1 MNRPESGKRIPV
13 HPDLWCEYSGEGE
26 GVRLLGM
33 RCPECAE
40 IDFPKKPRCLYCQN
54 EDVEDYALKNQGTV
68 TACSV
73 VTRKPEKFYRG
84 PVPFALGYVELADEL
99 RVWTPLISSDPEVF
113 KPGMRVELI
122 LQDLYQNEDGDTVVG
137 FGFTPS
143 EETLR

>member
-1 MNRPESGKRIPV
+1 MSKAAFGNRIPV
-13 HPDLWCEYSGEGE
+13 HPGLWRECSDGPE
-26 GVRLLGM
+26 GVQLLGM
-33 RCPECAE
+33 RCPECEE
-40 IDFPKKPRCLYCQN
+40 IDFPKKPRCLCCQN
-54 EDVEDYALKNQGTV
+54 EDVEEYPLKNEGTV

-113 KPGMRVELI
+113 EPGMPVELT
-122 LQDLYQNEDGDTVVG
+122 LQDLYQNDDGDTVVG
-137 FGFTPS
+137 FGFTPT